1 MAAETLFILRAPR
14 LPPFLLGVKS
24 NESLEDSFDEKLR
37 AGNKA

>member
-1 MAAETLFILRAPR
+1 MAVETLFILSAPR
-14 LPPFLLGVKS
+14 FPPFFFDVKS